1 MAYISDYVKGIE
13 RDLDNVS
20 ADNAHPLVKHS
31 ILSQA
36 KRLGEIAEN
45 SYKFHKKHLLD
56 EINELAKFHSVEIPV
71 LDLDSDKTASL
82 IKMISLEELSSI
94 LKEVLE
100 PDSLEIYDNNN
111 KKGE

>member
-20 ADNAHPLVKHS
+20 ADNAHPLVKRS

-45 SYKFHKKHLLD
+45 SYKFHKKH
-56 EINELAKFHSVEIPV
+56 
-71 LDLDSDKTASL
+71 
-82 IKMISLEELSSI
+82 
-94 LKEVLE
+94 
-100 PDSLEIYDNNN
+100 Y
-111 KKGE
+111 